1 MTRNMRIVTLPVTV
15 IWYTISVVSK
25 KTLYAGA
32 GNRLSVIDIEK
43 KGRAKKWRRN

>member
-1 MTRNMRIVTLPVTV
+1 MTLLVTV

-32 GNRLSVIDIEK
+32 GNRLSDIDDIEK